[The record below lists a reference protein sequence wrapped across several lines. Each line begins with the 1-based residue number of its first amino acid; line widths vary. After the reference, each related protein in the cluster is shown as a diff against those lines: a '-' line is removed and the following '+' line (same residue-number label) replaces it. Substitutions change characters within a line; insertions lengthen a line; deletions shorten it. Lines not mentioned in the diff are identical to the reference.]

1 MSEGKAS
8 LYSVIPASVRY
19 DTRLRPNAKLLYG
32 ELSALTMSE
41 GYCWA
46 SNTYLAQLFDLST
59 KTVEALIKQ
68 LRDCGHIV
76 VEVQRDEQTNEV
88 TARKIWI
95 SGPPGTSVPPPLKN
109 KGRSPQN
116 QGDPPLEIEG
126 KNIYKLSNIPP
137 IVPPEG
143 DAPKPKRKRRGK
155 SVPDHN
161 PERFERFWAAYPR
174 DENRARA
181 VEEWDKLAADDA
193 LMDEIALGLKHA
205 LQSEDW
211 RSGIGIPHAFRWL
224 RDRRWTERGKKSVS
238 VSAPEFRERT
248 YHIEII
254 DGEEVVVYDQ

>member
-1 MSEGKAS
+1 MTNGKAS

-32 ELSALTMSE
+32 ELSALTIFE

-46 SNTYLAQLFDLST
+46 GNAYLAQLFGLST
-59 KTVEALIKQ
+59 KTVEALLKQ
-68 LRDCGHIV
+68 LRDCGHIE
-76 VEVQRDEQTNEV
+76 VEVLRDEKTQEV
-88 TARKIWI
+88 AGRKIWI
-95 SGPPGTSVPPPLKN
+95 SGPPGTAVPPPLKN

-126 KNIYKLSNIPP
+126 KNIYKNNNIPP
-137 IVPPEG
+137 IVPQEG
-143 DAPKPKRKRRGK
+143 DTAKPKRKRRGK
-155 SVPDHN
+155 SVPDHS

-181 VEEWDKLAADDA
+181 VDEWDKLEADDA
-193 LMDEIALGLKHA
+193 LMDEIALGLKYA

-211 RSGIGIPHAFRWL
+211 RAGIGIPHAFRWL

-238 VSAPEFRERT
+238 APIGEIRERT
-248 YHIEII
+248 YHTETI